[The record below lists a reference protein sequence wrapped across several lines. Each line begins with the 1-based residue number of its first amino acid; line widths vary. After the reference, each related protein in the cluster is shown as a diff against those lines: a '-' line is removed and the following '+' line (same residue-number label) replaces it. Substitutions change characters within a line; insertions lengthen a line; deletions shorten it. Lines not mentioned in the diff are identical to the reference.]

1 LTYLLNKTNI
11 SAFDAQYLKEIYLK
25 SENYEASKT
34 KYLKTICKQKADSE
48 VMLKKRNSSNEIN

>member
-48 VMLKKRNSSNEIN
+48 VMLKKKKFQ